1 MRLKA
6 IQELGIKEVPVIK
19 ASELTEDEQREF
31 IIKDNVGFGEWDF
44 DMLFEDYSKD
54 ELSEW
59 GVDTPEDD
67 VEEMTAKDDEF
78 DPTIPVE
85 IEPQVQYRASVEI
98 DEFTS
103 EPKILPTAT
112 TINNRITI
120 LNLN

>member
-19 ASELTEDEQREF
+19 ASELTEEEQREF

-67 VEEMTAKDDEF
+67 VEEMNAKDDEF
-78 DPTIPVE
+78 DPTIPADTWV
-85 IEPQVQYRASVEI
+85 
-98 DEFTS
+98 
-103 EPKILPTAT
+103 K
-112 TINNRITI
+112 N
-120 LNLN
+120 